1 MAAAQSEAIVLPKA
15 DHRRVDARSV
25 RCKAAQGTGEKH
37 GLVNQIC
44 SEFMVQVVLEED
56 EDRGGRSGWT
66 RLKPVRPRAALLSR
80 ARSLVVAVTAVA
92 LLAIALPVRAAE
104 SEDGASAT
112 ADLEVSIDGV
122 RSDAGTIMI
131 GLYDSVG
138 GFTAAIEHCTEGGLL
153 NDKGRLAGMA
163 LRAASGTRRV
173 VFTQLPPG
181 RYAVIVFHDEN
192 DNGRL
197 DENGWGVP
205 TEGYAFSNNA
215 EGLLGAPSFD
225 AAGFTLDGQRRSI
238 ALLLIYPKPPSVLD
252 LSQLD
257 K

>member
-1 MAAAQSEAIVLPKA
+1 MEA
-15 DHRRVDARSV
+15 
-25 RCKAAQGTGEKH
+25 
-37 GLVNQIC
+37 
-44 SEFMVQVVLEED
+44 
-56 EDRGGRSGWT
+56 
-66 RLKPVRPRAALLSR
+66 RLKPTLPRAALLSR
-80 ARSLVVAVTAVA
+80 AATLLVAVIAVAVLVVA
-92 LLAIALPVRAAE
+92 LPFRAAE

-112 ADLEVSIDGV
+112 ADLEVGIAGI

-153 NDKGRLAGMA
+153 NDKGRLVGMA

-197 DENGWGVP
+197 DENAWACRPKGMRSATMP
-205 TEGYAFSNNA
+205 KACS
-215 EGLLGAPSFD
+215 GLHPSMRPGSHSTDRGGASPYCSFIRSH
-225 AAGFTLDGQRRSI
+225 RRC
-238 ALLLIYPKPPSVLD
+238 
-252 LSQLD
+252 
-257 K
+257 